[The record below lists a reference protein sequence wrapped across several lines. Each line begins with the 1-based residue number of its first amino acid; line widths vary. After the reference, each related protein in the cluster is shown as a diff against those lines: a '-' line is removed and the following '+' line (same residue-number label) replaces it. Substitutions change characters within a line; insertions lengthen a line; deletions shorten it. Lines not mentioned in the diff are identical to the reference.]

1 MLIQFFSRLVEKGE
15 CTTTLLGICIQTK
28 LVSQNVECGCMNLHF
43 YNFLQHMNKE
53 ARNSSKN
60 DLLPVDVQQNFV
72 KNAA

>member
-1 MLIQFFSRLVEKGE
+1 MHHHIIGNFF
-15 CTTTLLGICIQTK
+15 QTK
-28 LVSQNVECGCMNLHF
+28 LVSQNVEYGCMNLHF